1 MDRMQRSFCF
11 GKEGRGM
18 TKKIILAGLVLCL
31 WMLCGCAI
39 SEGKTGEAG
48 RTHGEE
54 VEFSQG
60 GEGKTD
66 SRSAKGNAEV
76 ADDTQNGQESAESGD
91 DFQNAQGGKRG
102 AEGNPDGEEEGDLV
116 IGLTDTYNLVFP
128 FWEVQGLYG
137 QEIETYEAPEGAGYG
152 FNEVLVEKLVRGDE
166 DVDIYFISMG
176 NAYCE
181 KLMEDG
187 ICYPLDESMS
197 LKAEQEAFFDSI
209 SDFFRTESGRIWGMP
224 IKCSAEVL
232 LAYPENMKKYE
243 VTQEDIGDYF
253 SLLKMLERVKNDQE
267 RHCFLQGSFYGEDL
281 LIGYVANHGKERKL
295 GEEFREYLQT
305 MWTGWTMYGFHE
317 DENLHE
323 NHPLMGAAY
332 MKNPAYVDMS
342 FQELIEKNLWNEL
355 QLSVYENA
363 FLMDP
368 EETIFNMTYSR
379 EILEREA
386 LQEGTRAYPLP
397 LLSKNDRKLLYVGGV
412 AVINPRG
419 KHREKA
425 LQYLE
430 TLSAYLREHGNL
442 GFVYQ
447 DQKAYEGIFDMDS
460 ELMQDLYGIYQDSM
474 VRRPDIA
481 DDVFNEDIYP
491 YHQGKKSLDE
501 AMDSIQEKIRAFYG
515 ED

>member
-1 MDRMQRSFCF
+1 MRKSF
-11 GKEGRGM
+11 
-18 TKKIILAGLVLCL
+18 ILLGIVLCL
-31 WMLCGCAI
+31 WMLCGCAVSKGKAGEI
-39 SEGKTGEAG
+39 EQSGELTEDAVGTENVESMGEEGAQNVRGEAED
-48 RTHGEE
+48 HLEAE
-54 VEFSQG
+54 
-60 GEGKTD
+60 KD
-66 SRSAKGNAEV
+66 GN
-76 ADDTQNGQESAESGD
+76 
-91 DFQNAQGGKRG
+91 
-102 AEGNPDGEEEGDLV
+102 LV
-116 IGLTDTYNLVFP
+116 IGLTDTYNPGFP
-128 FWEVQGLYG
+128 FWEVQSLYG
-137 QEIETYEAPEGAGYG
+137 QEIETYEAPDVADYG

-166 DVDIYFISMG
+166 DVDVYFISMG
-176 NAYCE
+176 SAYCE

-187 ICYPLDESMS
+187 ICYPLDESAC
-197 LKAEQEAFFDSI
+197 LQADQEAFWNSI
-209 SDFFRTESGRIWGMP
+209 SEFFRTESGSIWGMP
-224 IKCSAEVL
+224 LQCGAEVL
-232 LAYPENMKKYE
+232 LTYPENMKKYD
-243 VTQEDIGDYF
+243 VTEEDIGDYF
-253 SLLKMLERVKNDQE
+253 SLLKMLERVGNDQE
-267 RHCFLQGSFYGEDL
+267 RHCFLQGSSYGQDL
-281 LIGYVANHGKERKL
+281 LLGYLANHGKERKL

-317 DENLHE
+317 EENLYE
-323 NHPLMGAAY
+323 NHPLMGVAY

-355 QLSVYENA
+355 QLSVYGNA

-368 EETIFNMTYSR
+368 EETIFNMTNSR
-379 EILEREA
+379 EILKREA
-386 LQEGTRAYPLP
+386 LREGTRAYPLP

-430 TLSAYLREHGNL
+430 TLSAYLREHGTL

-447 DQKAYEGIFDMDS
+447 DKSAYEGIFDMDS

-474 VRRPDIA
+474 VRRPGIA
-481 DDVFNEDIYP
+481 DDVFSEDIYP